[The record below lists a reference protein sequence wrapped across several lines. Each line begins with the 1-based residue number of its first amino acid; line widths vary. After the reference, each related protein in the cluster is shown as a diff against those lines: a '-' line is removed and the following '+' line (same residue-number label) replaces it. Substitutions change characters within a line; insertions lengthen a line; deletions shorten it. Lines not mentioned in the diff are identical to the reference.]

1 MPVPVTNSKRIR
13 LFRND
18 HLERMTLISPRVF
31 ALSWFIILPLIA
43 WSGWGTATP
52 WVATGLAAAGLLV
65 WTVFEYAMHRY
76 LFHWESDIRLARWL
90 VYLIHGNH
98 HESPNDPLRG
108 LMPLGVSIPVCGLLW
123 LAFVGLMGPAGS
135 WLLLGF
141 MTGYVAYDVIHYA
154 CHQWPMRSP
163 LGMHFKRHHM
173 RHHYVDEHA
182 NYSISAIFLDR
193 IFGTH
198 IKSLKRDEENAAAPG
213 ANQ

>member
-18 HLERMTLISPRVF
+18 HLESMTLISPRVF
-31 ALSWFIILPLIA
+31 ALSWSIILPLIA
-43 WSGWGTATP
+43 WSGWGAATP
-52 WVATGLAAAGLLV
+52 WMAIGLGAIGLLV

-98 HESPNDPLRG
+98 HESPSDPLRG

-135 WLLLGF
+135 WILLGF
-141 MTGYVAYDVIHYA
+141 MTRYGAYDVIH
-154 CHQWPMRSP
+154 
-163 LGMHFKRHHM
+163 
-173 RHHYVDEHA
+173 
-182 NYSISAIFLDR
+182 
-193 IFGTH
+193 
-198 IKSLKRDEENAAAPG
+198 
-213 ANQ
+213 